1 VGRAWVQPAGLRRRA
16 GRGAGGDAVVAL
28 GLPVDDHGPPLG
40 FVRHRLA
47 ERRSHCA
54 YCKDQGMKA
63 GLAAGMA
70 VAGKDPIVAGKGAVV
85 DNACYKDPVVA
96 GKDPVVADAAG
107 KDPAVAGKGHL
118 LASSHHAVFS

>member
-16 GRGAGGDAVVAL
+16 GKGAGGDAVVTL

-47 ERRSHCA
+47 VRRSHRA
-54 YCKDQGMKA
+54 YCKDQSMEA

-70 VAGKDPIVAGKGAVV
+70 VAGKDPVVAGKGVFV
-85 DNACYKDPVVA
+85 DYAGYKDPVV
-96 GKDPVVADAAG
+96 AG

-118 LASSHHAVFS
+118 PANSHHNSLELLAVFS